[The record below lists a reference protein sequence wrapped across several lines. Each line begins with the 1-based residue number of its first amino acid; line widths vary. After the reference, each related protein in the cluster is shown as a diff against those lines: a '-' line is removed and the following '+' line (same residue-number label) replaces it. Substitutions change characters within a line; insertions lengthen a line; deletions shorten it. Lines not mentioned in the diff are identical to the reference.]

1 MPEVPRQNTP
11 ASLEDLGDR
20 LARQRLSSRQRCF
33 LLAHI
38 AIETAQGR
46 SIQNFNVGNLTVSRA
61 QLTSVPFWR
70 PPWFELDET
79 STPREREL
87 HQLMLE
93 GKEPSAFRA
102 YGSLD
107 EGVSD
112 YVRRLRQRFPSLLR
126 ASSPALFV
134 KAWKESGYTPR
145 LNVARTLPNFKALV
159 RSFRCSSGGPSLLLM
174 AAAGAGAYY
183 LWRRYAA
190 TLPG

>member
-20 LARQRLSSRQRCF
+20 LARHSLSARQRCY

-38 AIETAQGR
+38 AIKTAQGR

-61 QLTSVPFWR
+61 QQTAVPFWR

-79 STPREREL
+79 STDRERAL

-107 EGVSD
+107 EGVAD

-134 KAWKESGYTPR
+134 QAWKDSGYTPR
-145 LNVARTLPNFKALV
+145 LNVPRTLVTF
-159 RSFRCSSGGPSLLLM
+159 
-174 AAAGAGAYY
+174 
-183 LWRRYAA
+183 
-190 TLPG
+190 